1 MKSYVVHVTEKS
13 TQRYLVEAEDATEA
27 RQAVVEG
34 GGLRMFPVQR
44 GEIQLEGAD
53 DWAVEELE
61 PEARTVDLKWSLW
74 SQDKYFW
81 EERAPGVWG
90 KLEKLQ
96 VGESVTI
103 TTVPRKEIRYGR
115 VTITRTEDGYDAD
128 VHFQAVWDSAESLCD
143 TVGLGEEHLDAVR
156 ELLPYAGGEAGGE
169 ACVETETTLTGV
181 ADLLTLMVAIDDV
194 ESELLVEEKQAW
206 VAFEKACEI
215 LKGDVEK
222 EICGACSGTG
232 EGWNETVNCSTC
244 EGSGVEPRKNECQD

>member
-13 TQRYLVEAEDATEA
+13 TQRYLVEAEDAAEA

-34 GGLRMFPVQR
+34 GGLRMFPIQR

-53 DWAVEELE
+53 DWVVKELE
-61 PEARTVDLKWSLW
+61 PEERAVDLKWSLW
-74 SQDKYFW
+74 SQDKDFW
-81 EERAPGVWG
+81 EEKAPGVWG
-90 KLEKLQ
+90 RLEKLR

-103 TTVPRKEIRYGR
+103 TTEPHKEIRYGR
-115 VTITRTEDGYDAD
+115 VTIERTEEGYDAD
-128 VHFQAVWDSAESLCD
+128 VHFQAVWDDSESLCD

-156 ELLPYAGGEAGGE
+156 ALLPYANGEVG
-169 ACVETETTLTGV
+169 VETETTLTGV
-181 ADLLTLMVAIDDV
+181 ADFLTLMVAIDDV
-194 ESELLVEEKQAW
+194 ESELLVEDKQAW
-206 VAFEKACEI
+206 VAFEKACKS

-244 EGSGVEPRKNECQD
+244 KGTGMEPGKNECQD